1 MTTHHRSSLGK
12 ICLVFS
18 FFLLINVISA
28 GGHFDWRD
36 GVETF
41 VVTESMVI
49 KNSAKLHAD
58 VPSIKELYGKIYEQ
72 QNLTSKPQPYYA
84 PRSLLLSAI
93 AVPFYY
99 AAYYFPP
106 LSFSYSS
113 GRTTR
118 KFSDNHTYLPNHF
131 LFFVRDLR
139 L

>member
-1 MTTHHRSSLGK
+1 MHMTIHHRSSIGQ

-18 FFLLINVISA
+18 FFLLINIISA

-49 KNSAKLHAD
+49 KNSAKLHAG

-72 QNLTSKPQPYYA
+72 HNLTSLPQPYYA
-84 PRSLLLSAI
+84 SRSLLLSAI

-99 AAYYFPP
+99 AASISS
-106 LSFSYSS
+106 LSVSPILAVGLFVNSVIITLISLIIFFFS
-113 GRTTR
+113 
-118 KFSDNHTYLPNHF
+118 LE
-131 LFFVRDLR
+131 
-139 L
+139 